1 MLPSLCREMV
11 ANPFVSRFP
20 GHPVAAGRGGGGDS
34 HLASLPL
41 PGSIG
46 TWIVA
51 PLF

>member
-1 MLPSLCREMV
+1 MLPSLCLAMA
-11 ANPFVSRFP
+11 ANLFVSRSP
-20 GHPVAAGRGGGGDS
+20 GHPVAAGRGGGVDS

-46 TWIVA
+46 TRIVA

>member
-1 MLPSLCREMV
+1 MLPSLCRVMA

-20 GHPVAAGRGGGGDS
+20 GVPEAAGGGGRDS
-34 HLASLPL
+34 LLASIPL
-41 PGSIG
+41 AGSIG